1 MGIKKP
7 YSLHKLSGYVGGDKN
22 EILDM
27 INIFIDTTSVDIN
40 KLSEL
45 AKNKEWHSVY
55 KVAHRIKPSFDIFE
69 MKYIL
74 GDLKTIEL
82 LAREN
87 DKDGTLVSLIQ
98 KFINKFDEIVLLL
111 RVELEE

>member
-27 INIFIDTTSVDIN
+27 INIFIDTTSNDIN

-45 AKNKEWHSVY
+45 AKNKEWQSVY
-55 KVAHRIKPSFDIFE
+55 KIAHRIKPSFDVFE
-69 MKYIL
+69 MNSIL

-87 DKDGTLVSLIQ
+87 DKDGTLVPLIQ
-98 KFINKFDEIVLLL
+98 KFIIEFDEIILLL
-111 RVELEE
+111 QVELEE